1 LIRKFSSFKD
11 PNDLPVKPEVFCAAF
26 PFHFMFDRQLQLQQM
41 GVGLLRIFSSMLA
54 SDLSVLAYFDIIS
67 PNLDTV
73 TFDKIMLTM
82 HVPFRLALREI
93 QSSQQQNLQ
102 GMELKGQMHYCPESG
117 LMIFIGSPVVEKL
130 EELTGRGLYISDIP
144 IHDATRD
151 VILVGEQTKAQ
162 DGLKKR
168 MDKLKTSIE
177 EANRAVED
185 ERQKNVDLLHL
196 IFPPGLIK
204 YS

>member
-1 LIRKFSSFKD
+1 
-11 PNDLPVKPEVFCAAF
+11 
-26 PFHFMFDRQLQLQQM
+26 
-41 GVGLLRIFSSMLA
+41 
-54 SDLSVLAYFDIIS
+54 
-67 PNLDTV
+67 
-73 TFDKIMLTM
+73 M

-93 QSSQQQNLQ
+93 QSSTQKNLQ
-102 GMELKGQMHYCPESG
+102 GMELKGQMHYCPESS

-177 EANRAVED
+177 EANHAVEE

-196 IFPPGLIK
+196 IFPPDVAKKLWLGQPVEAETIDDVTMLFSDIVGFTAICGQATPMMVIDMLNRLYTRFDAETVRCDVYK
-204 YS
+204 VINKTRITIVKQKLLGKSPL

>member
-1 LIRKFSSFKD
+1 M
-11 PNDLPVKPEVFCAAF
+11 PVKPAAFCAAF
-26 PFHFMFDRQLQLQQM
+26 PFHFMFDRQLKLQQM
-41 GVGLLRIFSSMLA
+41 GVGLLRIFSSMLS
-54 SDLSVLAYFDIIS
+54 SDLSVTTYFNIIS
-67 PNLDTV
+67 PQLDSAVNFET
-73 TFDKIMLTM
+73 ILLTM

-93 QSSQQQNLQ
+93 QSSNQQNLQ
-102 GMELKGQMHYCPESG
+102 GMELKGQMHFCPESG

-196 IFPPGLIK
+196 IFPPGT
-204 YS
+204 